1 MINDNYA
8 GNSKSSLACSKPY
21 SKPCSKSSYS
31 WKMDVEYFPPMLQQ
45 FDRRDNPK
53 QNIAHFVETCNNAS
67 TNGDLLV

>member
-21 SKPCSKSSYS
+21 SRRIDS
-31 WKMDVEYFPPMLQQ
+31 WKMDVDYFPPMLQQ